1 MNTLILPKL
10 KTFLWLLKREYWE
23 HRGSFFWAPV
33 ITGAIAVFFGIL
45 GTVIGVTRSINN
57 GTNGSIYTGNA
68 EYFLGPAGDI
78 LILSSI
84 FLISVVLTFSV
95 LFYALS
101 SLHNDRHDRTILFWK
116 SLPISDIQTVLSK
129 VTWALLPGPLI
140 AVTVG
145 MVTGL
150 TLLLVASIGLLIA
163 GQPYPWAMITHSH
176 PFQIV
181 SLMLDAIP
189 KQLLWSLPTI
199 GWLMFCSAWVK
210 TKPFLW
216 ALLLPILSCMMITIL
231 GAMPGVRLPLFD
243 IWHMVV
249 YRGLLSIIPFSW
261 LTLKVSEA
269 NMYSNYLK
277 EYEDN
282 FINPLLQQSQNVRI
296 YHTSDL
302 WIGVCVGIAF
312 IIAAIY
318 LRHRSNEL

>member
-10 KTFLWLLKREYWE
+10 KTFVWLLKREYWE
-23 HRGSFFWAPV
+23 HRGGFFWAPL
-33 ITGAIAVFFGIL
+33 ITGGIAVFFGIL
-45 GTVIGVTRSINN
+45 GTVIGVAHSPPP
-57 GTNGSIYTGNA
+57 GGSIKSAEGYQQLFGSTG
-68 EYFLGPAGDI
+68 DV
-78 LILSSI
+78 LILTSI
-84 FLISVVLTFSV
+84 FLTSLILTLSMIFYVLG
-95 LFYALS
+95 

-140 AVTVG
+140 AVTIG

-150 TLLLVASIGLLIA
+150 ILLLLASTGLLIA

-176 PFQIV
+176 PFQIL
-181 SLMLDAIP
+181 SLMLDIIP
-189 KQLLWSLPTI
+189 KQMLWSLPTI

-231 GAMPGVRLPLFD
+231 GAMPGVRLPLFN
-243 IWHMVV
+243 IWHIFV
-249 YRGLLSIIPFSW
+249 YRGLLSTVPCSW
-261 LTLKVSEA
+261 WTMNEQ
-269 NMYSNYLK
+269 NIYIDYLK
-277 EYEDN
+277 AYPDN
-282 FINPLLQQSQNVRI
+282 FVNFLLQQSQNVRI

>member
-1 MNTLILPKL
+1 M
-10 KTFLWLLKREYWE
+10 
-23 HRGSFFWAPV
+23 
-33 ITGAIAVFFGIL
+33 FFGIL
-45 GTVIGVTRSINN
+45 GTVIGVAHSPPP
-57 GTNGSIYTGNA
+57 GGSIKSAEGYQQLFGSTG
-68 EYFLGPAGDI
+68 DV
-78 LILSSI
+78 LILTSI
-84 FLISVVLTFSV
+84 FLTSLILTLSMIFYVLG
-95 LFYALS
+95 

-140 AVTVG
+140 AVTIG

-150 TLLLVASIGLLIA
+150 ILLLLASTGLLIA

-176 PFQIV
+176 PFQIL
-181 SLMLDAIP
+181 SLMLDIIP
-189 KQLLWSLPTI
+189 KQMLWSLPTI

-231 GAMPGVRLPLFD
+231 GAMPGVRLPLFN
-243 IWHMVV
+243 IWHIFV
-249 YRGLLSIIPFSW
+249 YRGLLSTVPCSW
-261 LTLKVSEA
+261 WTMNEQ
-269 NMYSNYLK
+269 NIYIDYLK
-277 EYEDN
+277 AYPDN
-282 FINPLLQQSQNVRI
+282 FVNFLLQQSQNVRI